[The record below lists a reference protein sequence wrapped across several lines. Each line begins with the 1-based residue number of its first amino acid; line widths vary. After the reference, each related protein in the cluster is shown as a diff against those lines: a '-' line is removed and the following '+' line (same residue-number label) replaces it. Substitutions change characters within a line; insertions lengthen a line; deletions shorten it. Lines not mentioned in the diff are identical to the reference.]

1 MEARRMQ
8 AMDSND
14 EAGGAPAPRRHVFG
28 RRVGRGLG
36 GALGDLLKTGLPGL
50 RVDRFA
56 PAPAPLTGLFG
67 AAVEDVWLEIGF
79 GGGEHLLWQAEHHPR
94 IGIIGCEPFLSG
106 VAKLVRDLGERGL
119 ANVRLHDDDAR
130 FLMEWLPGAS
140 IGKAFVLFPDPW
152 PKKRHRKRRLLGA
165 EVLASL
171 ARVIRPGGTLRFAT
185 DIADYAEMVLE
196 GMETQTAFAPTPGL
210 LSERPA
216 DWPVTRYEQK
226 AIAAGRICSFFA
238 FERR

>member
-1 MEARRMQ
+1 MQ
-8 AMDSND
+8 TTHSND
-14 EAGGAPAPRRHVFG
+14 EGEDAAVPRRHVFG
-28 RRVGRGLG
+28 RRVGRGLTG
-36 GALGDLLKTGLPGL
+36 GLADILKTGLPGL
-50 RVDRFA
+50 RIDRSA
-56 PAPAPLTGLFG
+56 PAPAPLTGLFR

-79 GGGEHLLWQAEHHPR
+79 GGGEHLLWQAERHPR

-106 VAKLVRDLGERGL
+106 VAKLVRDVGERGL

-130 FLMEWLPGAS
+130 FLIEWLPDAS

-185 DIADYAEMVLE
+185 DIADYAEMVFD
-196 GMETQTAFAPTPGL
+196 GVAAQTAFAPTPERL
-210 LSERPA
+210 AERPA

-226 AIAAGRICSFFA
+226 AIAAGRICGFFA

>member
-1 MEARRMQ
+1 MQ
-8 AMDSND
+8 TMDRND
-14 EAGGAPAPRRHVFG
+14 EAGGESVPRRHVFG

-36 GALGDLLKTGLPGL
+36 GALGDLLKTDLPGL
-50 RVDRFA
+50 RVDRSA
-56 PAPAPLTGLFG
+56 PAPAPLTGMFRPS
-67 AAVEDVWLEIGF
+67 VEDVWLEIGF
-79 GGGEHLLWQAEHHPR
+79 GGGEHLLWQAEHHAG

-106 VAKLVRDLGERGL
+106 VAKLVRDVGERGL

-130 FLMEWLPGAS
+130 FLIEWLPDAS
-140 IGKAFVLFPDPW
+140 IGRAFVLFPDPW
-152 PKKRHRKRRLLGA
+152 PKKRHRKRRLLGT
-165 EVLASL
+165 EVLAGL

-196 GMETQTAFAPTPGL
+196 GIAAQTAFAPTPGRL
-210 LSERPA
+210 AERPD

-226 AIAAGRICSFFA
+226 AIAAGRHCAFFA